1 MERNDLSLEEWLVHL
16 QEEMMDACVYLE
28 KIKQEIQYQQFELAE
43 KRMEIIGRN
52 GNDGL
57 HYDVKKG
64 AGLHHTMNING
75 ATVTSYPCSAHNTAS
90 EEYDELAQ
98 VRHGDSILDV
108 DDETWACNTHPFQ
121 D

>member
-1 MERNDLSLEEWLVHL
+1 MERNDLSLKEWLVHL
-16 QEEMMDACVYLE
+16 QEEMMDSLVYLE
-28 KIKQEIQYQQFELAE
+28 KIKQEIEYQEFELAE

-57 HYDVKKG
+57 HY
-64 AGLHHTMNING
+64 HTMNING
-75 ATVTSYPCSAHNTAS
+75 ATVTSPCINHNAES
-90 EEYDELAQ
+90 ERYDDIAQ
-98 VRHGDSILDV
+98 VRHNDSKLDV